1 MGPGVMPGLTRHLFE
16 RLAIDRGET
25 RFQVSK
31 SEYRPL
37 VKPDKDPGSGA
48 GVTSNRLGSRV
59 MVGVTGYGPEWRV
72 MDRGDGPWRHAG
84 LDPASIRTSGYRSG

>member
-16 RLAIDRGET
+16 RLAIDRDET

-31 SEYRPL
+31 SAQRPPL
-37 VKPDKDPGSGA
+37 KPDKDPGSGA

-59 MVGVTGYGPEWRV
+59 IGQ
-72 MDRGDGPWRHAG
+72 GDG
-84 LDPASIRTSGYRSG
+84 